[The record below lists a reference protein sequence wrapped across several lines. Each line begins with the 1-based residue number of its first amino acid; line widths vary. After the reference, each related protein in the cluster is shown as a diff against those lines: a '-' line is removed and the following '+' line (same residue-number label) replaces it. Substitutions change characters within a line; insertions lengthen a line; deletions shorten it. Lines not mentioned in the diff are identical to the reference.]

1 MEPSPAPVFVGID
14 VSKDRLDVHLR
25 PLGESFAVAR
35 DGEGLEQLAGRLAAL
50 APALVVLEATGGF
63 EIAVS
68 AALAGAKLPLA
79 VVNPRQIRA
88 FARAVG
94 QLAKTDR
101 LDARIIALFA
111 ERIRPEARPVADG
124 PVADAA
130 AQALAELVARRRQL
144 VEMIGMESNR
154 RRRAREPGLVR
165 RIDDHLAW
173 LQKALAELD
182 RDLDDTVRGSP
193 VWRAQEDLLTSVP
206 GIGEV
211 TARTL
216 IAELPELGRLDRRKL
231 AALAGLAPIN
241 RDSGNLRGRRTI
253 AGGRRTIA
261 GGRRT
266 IAGGRRPVR
275 TALYMATVTAVR
287 WNGPLRAFFQRLRHA
302 GRPAK
307 LALTACMRKLLTVLN
322 AIVRDG
328 KPWKQA

>member
-50 APALVVLEATGGF
+50 APAPVVLEATGGF

-111 ERIRPEARPVADG
+111 ERIRPEAR

-253 AGGRRTIA
+253 AGGRR
-261 GGRRT
+261 
-266 IAGGRRPVR
+266 PVR

-302 GRPAK
+302 GRPPK

>member
-1 MEPSPAPVFVGID
+1 M
-14 VSKDRLDVHLR
+14 
-25 PLGESFAVAR
+25 GESFAVAR

-101 LDARIIALFA
+101 LDARIIALLA
-111 ERIRPEARPVADG
+111 ERIRPEAR

-154 RRRAREPGLVR
+154 RRRAREPG
-165 RIDDHLAW
+165 
-173 LQKALAELD
+173 LD

-253 AGGRRTIA
+253 AGGRR
-261 GGRRT
+261 
-266 IAGGRRPVR
+266 PVR
-275 TALYMATVTAVR
+275 TALCMATVTAVR

-302 GRPAK
+302 GRPPK